1 MGAFFIQTSFAE
13 PLNEHLVGVENEKEK
28 EEDDKYDNEDGDEQ
42 GEGEED
48 FVETQ
53 VPPLKPATGALDP
66 GMLASYDSF
75 EFSRSK
81 DYYHLSIPNY
91 SESFKTSS
99 FSVLISDLARHDSVV
114 AHHPQPR

>member
-1 MGAFFIQTSFAE
+1 M
-13 PLNEHLVGVENEKEK
+13 NEHLVGVENEKEK

-48 FVETQ
+48 FVQTQ

-114 AHHPQPR
+114 AHHPHPR